1 MNILMKLTL
10 FTVFQFSAFASDEDF
25 TRKSEYEGV
34 YWDDWA
40 KTPNKWSAGLDHN
53 NLEYYIGDF
62 KNEKDAAK
70 AVNSKCRE
78 LKIPIQN
85 PQVEVLEDVLK
96 CEAFE
101 QLKQEVENWFHSPDN
116 SDTDNYIDLFNENL
130 GSLEKK
136 GVLSEKESVD
146 DLWFR
151 SPDKLGI
158 NNNIIEHLSFSIQ
171 KYGELKEDVLKDT
184 EQKFSTI
191 SLNAQTKKIYQFLN
205 SEKEKKKIAEERRKA
220 QTSEYEGVYWHKAL
234 GKWIIYIKLYS
245 EDGQKWEIKYGGI
258 FDDELEAAMSVNQM
272 CVKERIP
279 LKNPEIIV
287 SPNKLRHQNIKLPAD
302 ISGLLKQNIELP
314 NNFAI
319 KFTPPH
325 FTMKDHHIRTPPPLK
340 EKNYEEEDR
349 NMNVNRLFGEFN
361 RNPWVPIYENNYE
374 RTPPPLKEKKNVEE
388 NGIFGK
394 FSRNPWEFESAPTK
408 NLEKKRK
415 KTPVPKSDHDEM
427 NIKRK
432 TKVSE
437 SREEMDS
444 PEFASPVKTK
454 KKK

>member
-1 MNILMKLTL
+1 MNVLMELIL
-10 FTVFQFSAFASDEDF
+10 FTVFQFSTFASDEDF
-25 TRKSEYEGV
+25 TWKSEYEGV
-34 YWDDWA
+34 YWEDWT
-40 KTPNKWSAGLDHN
+40 KTPNKWIAELDHN
-53 NLEYYIGDF
+53 NLHYYIGDF

-101 QLKQEVENWFHSPDN
+101 QLKKQVSMVLDNEIFEQLKQEVKNWFHSPDK
-116 SDTDNYIDLFNENL
+116 SDIADNYIDFSVNENL
-130 GSLEKK
+130 GSLEK
-136 GVLSEKESVD
+136 ESVD
-146 DLWFR
+146 DFFR

-158 NNNIIEHLSFSIQ
+158 DNNIIEHLSHSIQ

-205 SEKEKKKIAEERRKA
+205 SEKEKKEMAEERRKA
-220 QTSEYEGVYWHKAL
+220 QTSEYEGVYWHKGL
-234 GKWIIYIKLYS
+234 GNWIIYIKLYS

-258 FDDELEAAMSVNQM
+258 FNDELEAAMSVNQM

-279 LKNPEIIV
+279 LKNPGLIV
-287 SPNKLRHQNIKLPAD
+287 SPGKLRHQNIKLPAD
-302 ISGLLKQNIELP
+302 ISGLLKQNIKLP

-325 FTMKDHHIRTPPPLK
+325 FTMKDYHIRTPPPLK
-340 EKNYEEEDR
+340 EKNYEEDR
-349 NMNVNRLFGEFN
+349 NMNVNRLFGEF
-361 RNPWVPIYENNYE
+361 
-374 RTPPPLKEKKNVEE
+374 
-388 NGIFGK
+388 
-394 FSRNPWEFESAPTK
+394 SRNPWELKFAPTK
-408 NLEKKRK
+408 NLEKKRN
-415 KTPVPKSDHDEM
+415 KTPVLGKSDHAEM
-427 NIKRK
+427 KIKRK

-437 SREEMDS
+437 SIEEMDI
-444 PEFASPVKTK
+444 PEFESPVKTK
-454 KKK
+454 KKIVFENNFY